1 MEISPDILLERMR
14 LKSAASKWRIAAII
28 LLGLLLVAILAK
40 TSGNLIPG
48 DYIGRVSVTGIIEE
62 DLDRDKA
69 LEDLA
74 KDKHAKAVILYID
87 SPGGTLVGGETLFN
101 SLRAVAAKKPVV
113 AVMGTLAASAG
124 YLIATSADHIVA
136 HNGTLTGSIGVLMES
151 FEVKD
156 LANKLGINF
165 ISVKS
170 SPLKGSPSPFEKMT
184 PEVELAV
191 KNLIN
196 NSYEYFLNTV
206 ASRRNIEKTELK
218 TLADGRVYTG
228 SQALE
233 IKLVDEIGGEK
244 EAVKWL
250 EDTKKIKKNL
260 DIRDVKT
267 EKDEEG
273 VEKYLLGL
281 AGKAG
286 IIPKAMA
293 LHGLLAIWNNSGI
306 K

>member
-1 MEISPDILLERMR
+1 MTISPDIILERSR
-14 LKSAASKWRIAAII
+14 LKSSVSKWRIAAII
-28 LLGLLLVAILAK
+28 LLGALLVAIAAK
-40 TSGNLIPG
+40 TSDSLIPG

-62 DLDRDKA
+62 DRDRDKA
-69 LEDLA
+69 LEELA
-74 KDKHAKAVILYID
+74 KDNRAKAVILYID

-101 SLRAVAAKKPVV
+101 SLRDVAAKKPVV

-124 YLIATSADHIVA
+124 YLIATAADHIVA
-136 HNGTLTGSIGVLMES
+136 HSGTLTGSIGVLMQS

-156 LANKLGINF
+156 LADALGINF

-184 PEVELAV
+184 PEVEQAV
-191 KNLIN
+191 RNLID
-196 NSYEYFLNTV
+196 NSYEYFVNTV
-206 ASRRNIEKTELK
+206 AGRRNINKEELK
-218 TLADGRVYTG
+218 TIADGRVYSG
-228 SQALE
+228 NQAVE

-244 EAVKWL
+244 EAIKWL

-260 DIRDVKT
+260 NIRDVKT

-286 IIPKAMA
+286 IIPKEMA